1 MKVQINPT
9 QTQEIKSFKTVRF
22 INKQDLEYQLSIVKL
37 GMKYNR
43 YQQMIARTVR
53 DYNKLNKQMEV
64 LSNLDVKIYRLL
76 ERFDFNKQESRT
88 LDYSIK

>member
-9 QTQEIKSFKTVRF
+9 QTVEIKSFKTVRF
-22 INKQDLEYQLSIVKL
+22 INKQDLEYQLSITKL

-43 YQQMIARTVR
+43 YQQMNVRTVKGY
-53 DYNKLNKQMEV
+53 DKLNKQMEV
-64 LSNLDVKIYRLL
+64 LFNLDIKICRLL
-76 ERFDFNKQESRT
+76 ERFDFNKQESKT

>member
-1 MKVQINPT
+1 MKVQINPR

-43 YQQMIARTVR
+43 YQQMIVRTVKG
-53 DYNKLNKQMEV
+53 YEMLNKQSEI
-64 LSNLDVKIYRLL
+64 LFNLDIKISRLL
-76 ERFDFNKQESRT
+76 ERFDFNNQESKT

>member
-1 MKVQINPT
+1 MKIQINPT

-37 GMKYNR
+37 GIKYNR
-43 YQQMIARTVR
+43 YQQMIVRTVKG
-53 DYNKLNKQMEV
+53 YNKLNRQMEI
-64 LSNLDVKIYRLL
+64 LFNLDVKISRLL
-76 ERFDFNKQESRT
+76 ERFDFKKQESKT

>member
-1 MKVQINPT
+1 
-9 QTQEIKSFKTVRF
+9 
-22 INKQDLEYQLSIVKL
+22 
-37 GMKYNR
+37 
-43 YQQMIARTVR
+43 MIARTVR